1 MKRLTSYLLILCF
14 VLTLF
19 SVADATFPTGW
30 GRKCEIVL
38 PCSLIDAN
46 LTDYPNY
53 LNEDNFPAEMFSGA
67 NASKNDGA
75 DIRFSSDFDGTA
87 QLPREKVRFDTTNNT
102 AEFHVKYSRRAA
114 TDDTIY
120 VWYDNASATEPAED
134 SEFGRENV
142 WDSYYKGVWHLN
154 ENPDASAPQ
163 FNDATS
169 NDNDGTAHASLNYD
183 DTTSVAG
190 GKVGKAIFFPGDF
203 DWPSIGMGDLDVD
216 SAITIEYWSWVNDL
230 TQPQNN
236 RGQQVSKWGSY
247 ATILDDTN
255 HVNDKYAAL
264 LWAGNTTASTAVRPV
279 IETWEYI
286 AYTYNRSYKIMYK
299 DAASP
304 DSVADTEDITQ
315 NNETLNIAGYG
326 GGNYP
331 FRGKLDEIRISR
343 AGRSPAWIKACYK
356 NQNTPELFAVEGT
369 PQDVEEAE
377 PAESTFRRRE
387 SRRR

>member
-1 MKRLTSYLLILCF
+1 LKKVVLIFLLLTSVCWP
-14 VLTLF
+14 
-19 SVADATFPTGW
+19 AFPDGW

-38 PCSLIDAN
+38 QDSLVDAN
-46 LTDYPNY
+46 LSNYPVLLTY
-53 LNEDNFPAEMFSGA
+53 ATLPSEMFSGA
-67 NASKNDGA
+67 NASKNDGG
-75 DIRFSSDFDGTA
+75 DIRFSSDENGSTRLA
-87 QLPREKVRFDTTNNT
+87 CEVVRFDTVNNT
-102 AEFHVKYSRRAA
+102 AEIWTQVPSITASGN
-114 TDDTIY
+114 TSIW
-120 VWYDNASATEPAED
+120 VWYDSSSSNQPAED
-134 SEFGRENV
+134 ATYGRENV